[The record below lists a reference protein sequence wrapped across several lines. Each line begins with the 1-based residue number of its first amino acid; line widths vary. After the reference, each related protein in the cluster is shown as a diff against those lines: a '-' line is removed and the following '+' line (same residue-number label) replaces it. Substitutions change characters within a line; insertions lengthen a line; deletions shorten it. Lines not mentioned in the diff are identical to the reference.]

1 MNSKDIIARSRKE
14 SDAFSLKCMK
24 FCAVLA
30 VIDFILLAI
39 NKKGNTDAGDNL
51 ILLSAAAALIPFLYY
66 KLSKDKQ
73 NFVFILL
80 IATELIS
87 IGLYVSSWI
96 YAAPALLLP
105 FVIGTMY
112 YDSKIL
118 KKLLFIKIPT
128 LIATS
133 FLLYFL
139 YKGNVIIDGV
149 IFTKQLAMGSAEY
162 YLIQLIGYGY
172 LFMFLSRKTKSVLDN
187 ALEQSENSEALLKKV
202 MDNAESINKS
212 INDLYKYINNSHDL
226 VTDITSTAY
235 SISAK
240 SETMAVKAEESQN
253 YINQIKS
260 HIDKTMENS
269 TSIIKLTKSMSSIT
283 EKNQDNIDDIVNK
296 VNNIKTSNQQT
307 VTQFE
312 YIRQNNLKINEA
324 LKIINAVSEQTNLLA
339 LNASIEAARAGEAGK
354 GFAVV
359 ATEIRK
365 LADQSNASAKNITDI
380 LSKMSAGTN
389 QSIEA
394 VNFTEANIHATIELL
409 ENTKGDFSKMFSCQ
423 KSVIDEI
430 MNSENLIQQLED
442 YVQNVKSV
450 LGETLSEFKTTSSNI
465 SGVSSV
471 LDELNKSFKTIA
483 DFAKDVQ
490 SSSNS
495 LIES

>member
-1 MNSKDIIARSRKE
+1 MNSIDIIARSRNE

-24 FCAVLA
+24 FLSVLA
-30 VIDFILLAI
+30 ILDFILVEF
-39 NKKGNTDAGDNL
+39 NKKGKADAGDTL
-51 ILLSAAAALIPFLYY
+51 ILLSGVAALIPILYY
-66 KLSKDKQ
+66 KFSKGKQ
-73 NFVFILL
+73 NFVYILL

-87 IGLYVSSWI
+87 IGLYMSSWI
-96 YAAPALLLP
+96 YATPALILP
-105 FVIGTMY
+105 FIIGTMY
-112 YDSKIL
+112 YDSKLL
-118 KKLLFIKIPT
+118 KKLLFLKIPT
-128 LIATS
+128 LIAMS
-133 FLLYFL
+133 FFLYLL
-139 YKGNVIIDGV
+139 YKGIVILDGV
-149 IFTKQLAMGSAEY
+149 IFTKELAMGSTEY
-162 YLIQLIGYGY
+162 YLIQLIGFGY
-172 LFMFLSRKTKSVLDN
+172 MFMFLSKKTSSVLN
-187 ALEQSENSEALLKKV
+187 SALEQSENSEALLKKV
-202 MDNAESINKS
+202 MDNSESINKS
-212 INDLYKYINNSHDL
+212 INELYKYIFNSRDS
-226 VTDITSTAY
+226 VTDISSTAF

-240 SETMAVKAEESQN
+240 SEKMAVKAEESQD

-269 TSIIKLTKSMSSIT
+269 TSIIKLTESMSSIT
-283 EKNQDNIDDIVNK
+283 EKNQNNIDDIVNK

-312 YIRQNNLKINEA
+312 FIRQNNLKIHEA

-365 LADQSNASAKNITDI
+365 LADQSNSSAKNITDI
-380 LSKMSAGTN
+380 LSNMSAGTN

-394 VNFTEANIHATIELL
+394 VNFTEANIHTTIELL

-423 KSVIDEI
+423 QSVIDEI
-430 MNSENLIQQLED
+430 MNSENLIKQLED
-442 YVQNVKSV
+442 YIQNVNSV
-450 LGETLSEFKTTSSNI
+450 LGETLSEFKTTSSDI
-465 SGVSSV
+465 SGISSV